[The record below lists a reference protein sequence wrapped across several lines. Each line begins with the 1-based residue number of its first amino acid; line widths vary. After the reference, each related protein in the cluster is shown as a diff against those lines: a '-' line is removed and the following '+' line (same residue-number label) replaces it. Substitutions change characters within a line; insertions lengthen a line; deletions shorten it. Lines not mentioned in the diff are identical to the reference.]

1 MVSVKHGF
9 LLQVRI
15 LHSRYIGR
23 ALYLVNDISLNFS
36 AAVPLRGQDAKKAG
50 RNFPLPACLTR
61 PQERRRDLDWRA
73 PRIAATA

>member
-1 MVSVKHGF
+1 
-9 LLQVRI
+9 
-15 LHSRYIGR
+15 
-23 ALYLVNDISLNFS
+23 LNFS